1 MESSREQLVYF
12 ILTASVRHPQE
23 PEPLLSL
30 LSTRHPWIGGTINNS
45 LSAYASIKQF
55 SPRPV
60 QYGATLVEST
70 VGHIGRGTGVEGN
83 IRRYLGGDHAGP
95 RQDED
100 SDQASALPAKRRRTE
115 GGLSEEARS
124 QLSAAPRVESNRH
137 SFDGPRDTTAMS
149 RPAADELAPHQVFRP
164 SEHRSWSTQ
173 LLISTSGLGAAF
185 NEASLRSLRYCLN
198 FIRATNEHIN
208 GLVRALRSLLAELQ
222 GPHRQPNLNGPR
234 GGDAPRTGQNDHLQ
248 ELPRGDD
255 SQLSERI
262 RQLNDEI
269 WNTVKSV
276 CTNISRYT
284 GGALPESAGQFVRMQ
299 VMSVPARWQRTAPQQ
314 TPMDSRAQTLSNGER
329 MVAFANE
336 GLDMM
341 GQVHGVVDETIQS
354 AEKWLDRVGRRT
366 SEQDRHQLEHGVGDL
381 QLGRNRHEEQTP
393 LTADST
399 RPQLW

>member
-1 MESSREQLVYF
+1 M
-12 ILTASVRHPQE
+12 
-23 PEPLLSL
+23 
-30 LSTRHPWIGGTINNS
+30 
-45 LSAYASIKQF
+45 
-55 SPRPV
+55 

-83 IRRYLGGDHAGP
+83 IRRYLGGDNAGP
-95 RQDED
+95 RQDD
-100 SDQASALPAKRRRTE
+100 DVDRNSAVPVKRRRIS
-115 GGLSEEARS
+115 GGLSEEALSHLPAS
-124 QLSAAPRVESNRH
+124 QRINQNRH
-137 SFDGPRDTTAMS
+137 SFDGARDS
-149 RPAADELAPHQVFRP
+149 RPPHDEAASHQVFRP

-222 GPHRQPNLNGPR
+222 GPHSQPGSNGWRTEDMPR
-234 GGDAPRTGQNDHLQ
+234 AGQITPGQPR
-248 ELPRGDD
+248 ERGEDD
-255 SQLSERI
+255 NQLSERI

-284 GGALPESAGQFVRMQ
+284 GGALPESAGQFVRAQ

-314 TPMDSRAQTLSNGER
+314 TPTDSRAQTLSNGQR

-366 SEQDRHQLEHGVGDL
+366 SEQDRHELEHGVGGL
-381 QLGRNRHEEQTP
+381 QLGRSQHEGPTP
-393 LTADST
+393 LTADSN